1 MKTAAMA
8 IEGCDEIIQCVRSHD
23 MISRLCCVSS
33 YYLSLVL
40 FALSLDE
47 LLVDALIGG
56 STVLLAAIVFMVAVV
71 VVAVVSRSR
80 LLVIGPQFVLLL
92 SRSGKSQSI
101 LIAGGRR

>member
-8 IEGCDEIIQCVRSHD
+8 IEGFDEIIQCVRSHD
-23 MISRLCCVSS
+23 MISRMCCVSS

-71 VVAVVSRSR
+71 VVARSR
-80 LLVIGPQFVLLL
+80 LLVIGTQFVLLL